1 MIMVNSRPNYSIVSL
16 CAAMILIAACG
27 SSSFPDLDKYMAD
40 VKARPAGHIEP
51 IPAFTA
57 YKTFIYSAAGSR
69 NPFQQ
74 PVEVKDIT
82 RLQRLVKVKPD
93 TSRPKE
99 FLEQFSIDSLN
110 MVGTLQMDGTLWAL
124 IQDAQGSVHR
134 VKIGNYMGKNYGRI
148 VELTE
153 NDVSVVEVVSNG
165 PEEWVERPHKLQLK
179 TTEGGKK

>member
-1 MIMVNSRPNYSIVSL
+1 MMMVNSRPNYAFAAL

-57 YKTFIYSAAGSR
+57 YKTFTYSAAGLR

-82 RLQRLVKVKPD
+82 RMQKLVKVKPD
-93 TSRPKE
+93 VNRPKE
-99 FLEQFSIDSLN
+99 YLEQFTIDSLN
-110 MVGTLQMDGTLWAL
+110 MVGTVQMDGTLWGL
-124 IQDAQGSVHR
+124 VQDSEGSVHR
-134 VKIGNYMGKNYGRI
+134 VKLGNYMGKNYGHI

-153 NDVSVVEVVSNG
+153 NDILVIEVVSNG
-165 PEEWVERPHKLQLK
+165 PDEWVERPHKLQLK
-179 TTEGGKK
+179 TAGKTK